1 MLQRFWGWT
10 SSPEMEATMNVGQ
23 TVRVRPASQVAR
35 DWNIPSDAQGMV
47 TCKYR
52 LLNARQSASNRL
64 DVRFSPKLVVW
75 GAPEEAFE
83 VFEAFEP
90 HKSDFR

>member
-1 MLQRFWGWT
+1 
-10 SSPEMEATMNVGQ
+10 MNVGQ

-35 DWNIPSDAQGMV
+35 DLKIPSDAQGIV

-52 LLNARQSASNRL
+52 LLNESLSASNRL

-75 GAPEEAFE
+75 GAAEEAFE
-83 VFEAFEP
+83 AIEP
-90 HKSDFR
+90 DNSDFR